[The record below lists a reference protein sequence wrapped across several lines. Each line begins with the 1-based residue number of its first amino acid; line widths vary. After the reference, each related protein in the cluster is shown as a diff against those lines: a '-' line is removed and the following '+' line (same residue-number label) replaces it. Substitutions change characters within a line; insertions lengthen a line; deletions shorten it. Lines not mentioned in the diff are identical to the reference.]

1 MLSRKKIL
9 AISLIILVTF
19 IISILYIY
27 INYNNYNIMEKNM
40 KEKNLVQTTIDK
52 CEKFC
57 NLVGEGYGKVVYS
70 LSYGDYIC
78 LCKHK
83 DFININNT
91 TYIITRLLDYG
102 VVKNVTK

>member
-27 INYNNYNIMEKNM
+27 INYYNYNIMEK

>member
-1 MLSRKKIL
+1 MKEKIL
-9 AISLIILVTF
+9 LTISLIILVTF
-19 IISILYIY
+19 ILSIYYILYIY
-27 INYNNYNIMEKNM
+27 NNYNM
-40 KEKNLVQTTIDK
+40 KEKISADK

-57 NLVGEGYGKVVYS
+57 NLIGEEFGKSIYS
-70 LSYGDYIC
+70 SNYKDNIC

-83 DFININNT
+83 DFISINNT

>member
-1 MLSRKKIL
+1 MTPKEKIL
-9 AISLIILVTF
+9 AISLILLVTF
-19 IISILYIY
+19 IISIFYILYI
-27 INYNNYNIMEKNM
+27 YNNYNME
-40 KEKNLVQTTIDK
+40 EKISVDK

-57 NLVGEGYGKVVYS
+57 SLIGKEYGKSIPSSKYK
-70 LSYGDYIC
+70 DNIC

-102 VVKNVTK
+102 VVINVTK